1 MTTVSYN
8 YSKIWKISYPI
19 FLTLLVQNLVQV
31 TDTAFLGRVGE
42 IELGASALAGIYYVV
57 VFMLAFG
64 FSTGS
69 QILIGRRNGERNY
82 HRIGEIVVNGIFF
95 LLIISS
101 ILCAFTIN
109 FSGQILSKLFA
120 SENILQATLD
130 YLDWR
135 IFGIF
140 FASINVMFRA
150 FFVGTTHTKTLTVNA
165 LIMALSNVFFDYL
178 LIFGNWG
185 FPRMGI
191 AGAALASVIAE
202 AASSLFF
209 ITYAFKFIDLKK
221 YGFVKISFKGLGV
234 IKNILNVSVSL
245 MIQNFLSLSTWFL
258 FFIAIEHLGEKSLAI
273 SNIVRSTYML
283 MSVPVFALA
292 ATTNTLVSNVIGAGR
307 KDEVLTL
314 AWRIAKMSAV
324 VCAVFSIFFLIFP
337 QLILSVFTSDISLIE
352 ASIPSLR
359 VMLVVVPIIGI
370 ANVYFQSVSGT
381 GNTRTALS
389 LEMVTLVVYVFYI
402 WLSIIY
408 LKLPLEYCW
417 TCEYVYAVFI
427 FLFSFSYLRKGN
439 WRNKK
444 I

>member
-1 MTTVSYN
+1 MTISYN

-42 IELGASALAGIYYVV
+42 IELGASALAGVYYVV

-95 LLIISS
+95 LLIMSS

-140 FASINVMFRA
+140 FASVNVMFRA

-165 LIMALSNVFFDYL
+165 LIMALSNVLFDYL

-221 YGFVKISFKGLGV
+221 YGFVKISFRGLGV

-324 VCAVFSIFFLIFP
+324 VCAVFSIFFLISP
-337 QLILSVFTSDISLIE
+337 QLILLVFTSDISLIE

-389 LEMVTLVVYVFYI
+389 LEIATLVIYVFYM
-402 WLSIIY
+402 WLSIIH
-408 LKLPLEYCW
+408 LKFPLEYCW

-427 FLFSFSYLRKGN
+427 FLFSFSYLQKGN